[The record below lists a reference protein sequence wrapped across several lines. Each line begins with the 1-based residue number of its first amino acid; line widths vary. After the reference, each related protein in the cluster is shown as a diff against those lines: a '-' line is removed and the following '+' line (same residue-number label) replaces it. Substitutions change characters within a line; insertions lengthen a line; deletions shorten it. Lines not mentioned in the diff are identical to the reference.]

1 MAPVETGR
9 NRDEWGNQRGESAYC
24 THPPYQVLSMIAS
37 LLRLVALRPF
47 LGMAILG
54 VPVLV
59 LIVLGLMTVVAF
71 KVIAA
76 LIIPVSVVLLAI
88 WLFRRMKRA

>member
-1 MAPVETGR
+1 
-9 NRDEWGNQRGESAYC
+9 
-24 THPPYQVLSMIAS
+24 MIAS

-54 VPVLV
+54 VPVLL

-71 KVIAA
+71 KVVVA
-76 LIIPVSVVLLAI
+76 LVIPVSIVLIAI
-88 WLFRRMKRA
+88 WIFRRMRRD